1 MTIET
6 NLTATGDLKK
16 AAERL
21 LDAAMAYWKAYAK
34 ETGGSAVVWVSD
46 ADGRL
51 VVLTRGEYRE
61 QLLSNIH
68 RLPREH
74 EMIRSFGGASANG
87 SGVNDGR

>member
-6 NLTATGDLKK
+6 NLTATGELQK

-21 LDAAMAYWKAYAK
+21 LDAAMDYWKVYAK

-46 ADGRL
+46 TDGRL
-51 VVLTRGEYRE
+51 VVLTRGEYRDH
-61 QLLSNIH
+61 LLSNIH

-74 EMIRSFGGASANG
+74 EMIRRFEGDSSQPDGAP
-87 SGVNDGR
+87 